1 MVGSLMYAML
11 CSRPDLAYAIQQL
24 SQFNS
29 NPTNA
34 HFQAAKRVFRY
45 LQGSQATGLGYGSN
59 ITTPVLG
66 YCDADYAADGDRK
79 SISGYVFTLAG
90 SPISWQAKKQTTV
103 AQSTVEAEYAAMA
116 HAAKEMIWL
125 QYLLKDLGMSKY

>member
-1 MVGSLMYAML
+1 MEASKAVSTPIAPGYGLVSENHDGKGAATPSTTNIKEYQAMVGSLMYAML
-11 CSRPDLAYAIQQL
+11 CTRPDLAYAIQQL

-45 LQGSQATGLGYGSN
+45 LQSTQTTGLIYNGN
-59 ITTPVLG
+59 ITSPVQC

-79 SISGYVFTLAG
+79 SIS
-90 SPISWQAKKQTTV
+90 
-103 AQSTVEAEYAAMA
+103 
-116 HAAKEMIWL
+116 
-125 QYLLKDLGMSKY
+125 